1 MPLRVVPLTCKSA
14 AKYVATNHR
23 HNRAPNGG
31 LFAAAVYDGDRLA
44 GVAICGRPIAR
55 LLDDGLTV
63 EITRVCTDGTRNA
76 CSKLYG
82 ALCRAAAAIGYER
95 AVTYTLAEEPGDSLR
110 AAGFVVAATVPVC
123 SWNRPNRH
131 RRQVDLFGDDIR
143 PPGEKVRWERTLT

>member
-1 MPLRVVPLTCKSA
+1 MPLKVRPLTCKA
-14 AKYVATNHR
+14 ASLYVAKNHR
-23 HNRAPNGG
+23 HNRGPIGG

-44 GVAICGRPIAR
+44 GVAICGRPVAR

-95 AVTYTLAEEPGDSLR
+95 AVTYTLAEEPGDSLP
-110 AAGFVVAATVPVC
+110 AAGFKVVAELAARAAWSTPG
-123 SWNRPNRH
+123 S
-131 RRQVDLFGDDIR
+131 RRQ
-143 PPGEKVRWERTLT
+143 RTQTEMQRRR